1 MVTSEETCKFEVK
14 RGTRSVSVSD
24 KPLYFRIL
32 ISRTTIDS
40 SPLSLIQGRHTIWTG
55 WQHDQC
61 ERGCNN
67 KINEFERL
75 HINALTARGDDGMVN
90 LFKGYL
96 AANDQEFMH
105 YIKGKKRDHK
115 EGRNISEDS
124 LVWSGEWNAPTKDQK
139 EILKLNAKLESLT
152 KVKKVHKNERIND
165 KKYEWENKVPKTSR
179 QLRST
184 RKKIPLL

>member
-1 MVTSEETCKFEVK
+1 
-14 RGTRSVSVSD
+14 
-24 KPLYFRIL
+24 
-32 ISRTTIDS
+32 
-40 SPLSLIQGRHTIWTG
+40 
-55 WQHDQC
+55 
-61 ERGCNN
+61 
-67 KINEFERL
+67 
-75 HINALTARGDDGMVN
+75 MVN